1 MYKITRK
8 TFSHGPT
15 KTVYASLLN
24 EGAVAM
30 PALLPTSTFTA
41 FTPVP
46 QEGKKAYRFN
56 KNKVATM
63 RQNSALAKQQVENS
77 MQKSLLR
84 R

>member
-1 MYKITRK
+1 MDLLK
-8 TFSHGPT
+8 TE
-15 KTVYASLLN
+15 YASLLN

-41 FTPVP
+41 VTLVP
-46 QEGKKAYRFN
+46 QEGWALKETKKAYRFN
-56 KNKVATM
+56 KKKTKEATL